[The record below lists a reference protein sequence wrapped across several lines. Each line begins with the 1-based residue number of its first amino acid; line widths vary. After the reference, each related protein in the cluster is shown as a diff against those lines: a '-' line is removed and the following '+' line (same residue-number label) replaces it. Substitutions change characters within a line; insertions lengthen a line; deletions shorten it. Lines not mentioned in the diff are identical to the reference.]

1 MSQLKILLVI
11 CSVLSISIFLP
22 EVYAT
27 NCIESMSCM
36 PANPLDV
43 LNIFDVWFGT
53 GFSILAMAMII
64 GTITIA
70 IYVRNRSLP
79 MLAILGI
86 YEFAVFGS
94 IFTSK
99 YLASQY
105 QISIYVVG
113 IGLATAVVMMV
124 LRMIKE

>member
-1 MSQLKILLVI
+1 MSLKFLIILFGI
-11 CSVLSISIFLP
+11 IFSFSVFLP

-36 PANPLDV
+36 PSNPLDV